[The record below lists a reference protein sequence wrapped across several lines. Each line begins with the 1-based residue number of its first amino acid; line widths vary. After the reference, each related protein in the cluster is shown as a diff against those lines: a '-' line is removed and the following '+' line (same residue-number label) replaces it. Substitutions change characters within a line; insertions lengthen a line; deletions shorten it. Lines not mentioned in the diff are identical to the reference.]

1 MKKSFHDRFE
11 MEESVAMEGER
22 EKGEKDLLIKAPLNP
37 NHAPF
42 PPSMPSVPLRPKRV
56 FIRKGFQRDARE
68 IGDYSHRIRR
78 ERQRLGVGKIMKAI
92 LTSAAADHQP

>member
-42 PPSMPSVPLRPKRV
+42 PPSMPSVPLRPKGV
-56 FIRKGFQRDARE
+56 FIRKGFQRDVRKGDWRLFASHTKRE
-68 IGDYSHRIRR
+68 AEVGSWKNHESH
-78 ERQRLGVGKIMKAI
+78 
-92 LTSAAADHQP
+92 PY